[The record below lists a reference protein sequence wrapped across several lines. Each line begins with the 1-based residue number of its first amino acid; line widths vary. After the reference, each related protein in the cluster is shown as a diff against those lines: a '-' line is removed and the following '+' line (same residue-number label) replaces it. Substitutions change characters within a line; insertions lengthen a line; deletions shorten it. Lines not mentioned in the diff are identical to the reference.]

1 MRRIALLA
9 GVLVG
14 TIPFAPGIAGGQ
26 PHPRDYVRVFE
37 VRDSSGLPSGD
48 TLGRVMDRRNNILI
62 HFDREALLQALI
74 GQTRIDTVRI
84 RVEAS
89 LQQGDGAAQPIE
101 VDNFIEVTETSG
113 TLSAAPTFQFVYSDK
128 RVDVDRENKILR
140 GVLPDSFINLTRL
153 GVSAGDRLYLK
164 ITDVETQNDL
174 DFIVDIDTFGLNTR
188 VTDSFLLL
196 RRLGVT
202 EDLKAEDFQE
212 INFRPAPGTTFGWV
226 YRARTNPVLR
236 VLTPGFGYNVSFTDW
251 GDSAFDIATGKFT
264 KGTQSSNVEI
274 GTGIVL
280 TLFHDTLHL
289 SYGWNL
295 NVESNRR
302 YFGIGFSFFN
312 LSRQIGGLVTD

>member
-1 MRRIALLA
+1 MHRTAQLA
-9 GVLVG
+9 CAAVG
-14 TIPFAPGIAGGQ
+14 TLLLVPGITSGQ
-26 PHPRDYVRVFE
+26 PHPRDYVRAYE
-37 VRDSSGLPSGD
+37 VRDSSSLPSGD

-62 HFDREALLQALI
+62 HFDQNALLNALI
-74 GQTRIDTVRI
+74 GQTRTNSVRI

-89 LQQGDGAAQPIE
+89 LQRGDGAAQPIE
-101 VDNFIEVTETSG
+101 VDNFITVTETPASPG
-113 TLSAAPTFQFVYSDK
+113 AAKTFSFVYHDQ
-128 RVDVDRENKILR
+128 RVDVDRPNKSLKGI
-140 GVLPDSFINLTRL
+140 LPDSFINLTRL
-153 GVSAGDRLYLK
+153 GISAGDRLYLK
-164 ITDVETQNDL
+164 ITDVESQNDL
-174 DFIVDIDTFGLNTR
+174 DFIVDIGPFGLELR

-202 EDLKAEDFQE
+202 EELKAADFQE

-251 GDSAFDIATGKFT
+251 GDTAFDIATGKFK
-264 KGTQSSNVEI
+264 KGTQGSNVEI
-274 GTGIVL
+274 GTGLVL

-295 NVESNRR
+295 NVESKRR

-312 LSRQIGGLVTD
+312 LSQQIGGLITN

>member
-1 MRRIALLA
+1 
-9 GVLVG
+9 
-14 TIPFAPGIAGGQ
+14 
-26 PHPRDYVRVFE
+26 
-37 VRDSSGLPSGD
+37 
-48 TLGRVMDRRNNILI
+48 MDRRNNILI